1 MIVSSISIFV
11 TTQQNYDETWIK
23 TAAQQ
28 SRTTRAE
35 VTDRTRRCLKY
46 LAVPN
51 YRMTYELEIP

>member
-1 MIVSSISIFV
+1 MVSSISIFI
-11 TTQQNYDETWIK
+11 TTQQNSDEMWIK

-35 VTDRTRRCLKY
+35 GTDRARWCLKY

-51 YRMTYELEIP
+51 YYMTYEREIS